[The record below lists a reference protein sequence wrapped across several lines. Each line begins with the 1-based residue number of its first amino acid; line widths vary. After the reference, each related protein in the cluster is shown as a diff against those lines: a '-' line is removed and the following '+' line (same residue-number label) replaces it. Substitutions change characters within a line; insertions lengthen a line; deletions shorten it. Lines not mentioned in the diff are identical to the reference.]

1 MANDE
6 IRPVI
11 EYLNRYLH
19 DMFIR
24 SGGGSDL
31 LSDLS
36 TEGSLTS
43 TPMISSLSKRLTD
56 LELESNNI
64 AMLSSIIKSIEN
76 IERTS
81 TTFDMG
87 LVSSIM
93 GSTFN
98 RRYALLV
105 S

>member
-1 MANDE
+1 MADNE

-24 SGGGSDL
+24 SGGGDDL
-31 LSDLS
+31 LSDIS
-36 TEGSLTS
+36 KEGSGTS
-43 TPMISSLSKRLTD
+43 TAMISSLSKRLTD
-56 LELESNNI
+56 LEEESNNI
-64 AMLSSIIKSIEN
+64 AMLSSIVKSIEN

-81 TTFDMG
+81 TTLDAG
-87 LVSSIM
+87 LISNIM
-93 GSTFN
+93 ESTFD